1 MKTNKQKFIGFS
13 LLAVFALVLSAC
25 GGKSKEPTPT
35 PIDPNLIAAQAIA
48 TFAMG
53 LTQTAFAQ
61 PTATLTP
68 EPTATNTIAPT
79 FAALGTN
86 TSSAPVNTCD
96 VSVFRNVETFPDGT
110 PVAPGQQFTKTWLV
124 ENTGTCTWTAT
135 YKIAFGYG
143 MSQMGGVAT
152 PIGKTVKPGEQVQ
165 VSVVLTAPTTAGDV
179 SGTWRLMNDQG
190 VFFGTVLTVVIKV
203 VGAAA
208 TGTATIGPTETPTET
223 PTTPG
228 P

>member
-1 MKTNKQKFIGFS
+1 MKTNKQKLIGFS

-25 GGKSKEPTPT
+25 GGSSKEPTPT
-35 PIDPNLIAAQAIA
+35 PLDPNLIAAQAIA

-68 EPTATNTIAPT
+68 VPTATNTVAPT
-79 FAALGTN
+79 FAVLGTK
-86 TSSAPVNTCD
+86 TGVVPVNTCD
-96 VSVFRNVETFPDGT
+96 VSVFMNVETFPDGT

-124 ENTGTCTWTAT
+124 KNTGTCTWTST

-152 PIGKTVKPGEQVQ
+152 PIGKTVKPGEQIE
-165 VSVVLTAPTTAGDV
+165 VSVALTAPSTGGDV

-203 VGAAA
+203 AGATAA
-208 TGTATIGPTETPTET
+208 PTATPTET
-223 PTTPG
+223 PIPTP
-228 P
+228 

>member
-35 PIDPNLIAAQAIA
+35 PLDPNLIAAQAIA

-68 EPTATNTIAPT
+68 EPIATNTIAPT

-86 TSSAPVNTCD
+86 TGAPPVNTCD
-96 VSVFRNVETFPDGT
+96 MSVWVSDVNYPDGT
-110 PVAPGQQFTKTWLV
+110 PVAPGQQFTKKWIYK
-124 ENTGTCTWTAT
+124 NTGTCTWTPN
-135 YKIAFGYG
+135 YKIAFGSIG
-143 MSQMGGVAT
+143 IAMNGQT
-152 PIGKTVKPGEQVQ
+152 TLLGKTVKPGEQVEI
-165 VSVVLTAPTTAGDV
+165 SIDFIAPPEGGDYE
-179 SGTWRLMNDQG
+179 SHWKFQNEQG
-190 VFFGTVLTVVIKV
+190 QFFGQWLWVKIKV
-203 VGAAA
+203 AGATAAA
-208 TGTATIGPTETPTET
+208 TDTPEPTETPAAT
-223 PTTPG
+223 P
-228 P
+228 